1 MLERQGFQDHRSAED
16 SGGSLSL
23 SHLYDILRRR
33 FFHFAIPFLFVL
45 AIGSM
50 IAVAWPARY
59 LSQSKILISAQEIPT
74 ELVRPTVA
82 TLADER
88 IQIIGQRILTRDNLL
103 AIAKKFQLKPDWQAL
118 VLGTETSDFIKE
130 RVQIKPLELTLAGD
144 RKAAIAF
151 TVGFDYE
158 SPEISMKV
166 ANELVTMILNQDVRS
181 RTDFASETTK
191 FLENEVKRI
200 ENEIKLTDAQVV
212 EWKDRKVG
220 DLTDASQSQDAKEIA
235 ALRAELL
242 IKSATYSDTHPDIV
256 ALKRKIEAF
265 KRTTSP
271 VSSTDTPQKSGTDT
285 PQKSNAKAGK
295 GAAPQIGNGLV
306 SSSDVAEFD
315 TLELKRQTLR
325 SELTAARQKLTAARL
340 GENLERGQHSERLEV
355 IEQATVPKKPT
366 SPNRPKIFAISIFA
380 ALMAGGAFVFAT
392 EASNP
397 AIRHT
402 DELYSLFDSHL
413 IVSIPYISTLREVQ
427 RRKNSIMLTVGVLV
441 AVILGGVIAGYFLLP
456 PIDILFSK
464 AMNALFK

>member
-1 MLERQGFQDHRSAED
+1 MLERHGFQDHRPDED
-16 SGGSLSL
+16 SGGALSL
-23 SHLYDILRRR
+23 HHVLDIVRRR
-33 FFHFAIPFLFVL
+33 SFHFAIPFLLVL
-45 AIGSM
+45 VAGSL

-59 LSQSKILISAQEIPT
+59 VSQSKILISSQEIPT
-74 ELVRPTVA
+74 DLVRPTVA
-82 TLADER
+82 TIASER
-88 IQIIGQRILTRDNLL
+88 IQIIEQRILTRDNLL
-103 AIAKKFQLKPDWQAL
+103 AIVKKFQLKPDWQAL
-118 VLGTETSDFIKE
+118 LLGTEPTDFVKDRI
-130 RVQIKPLELTLAGD
+130 QIKPLELTLPGD
-144 RKAAIAF
+144 RKGAIAF

-158 SPEISMKV
+158 QPEISMKV

-191 FLENEVKRI
+191 FLEQEVKRI

-212 EWKDRKVG
+212 EWKDQKIG
-220 DLTDASQSQDAKEIA
+220 ELTDASQSQDAKEVA

-265 KRTTSP
+265 KRTASPTS
-271 VSSTDTPQKSGTDT
+271 SADTPQKVD
-285 PQKSNAKAGK
+285 AKAGK
-295 GAAPQIGNGLV
+295 GVAPEKTTVTTAQ
-306 SSSDVAEFD
+306 VAEYD

-325 SELTAARQKLTAARL
+325 TELTAARQKLTAARL

-355 IEQATVPKKPT
+355 IDQATIPKKPT
-366 SPNRPKIFAISIFA
+366 SPNRPKIFGITVVA
-380 ALMAGGAFVFAT
+380 ALMAAGAFVFAA

-402 DELYSLFDSHL
+402 NELYSVIDSHL
-413 IVSIPYISTLREVQ
+413 IVSIPYISTISEVR
-427 RRKNSIMLTVGVLV
+427 RRKNSILLVVGVLT
-441 AVILGGVIAGYFLLP
+441 AIILGAVIAGYFLLP